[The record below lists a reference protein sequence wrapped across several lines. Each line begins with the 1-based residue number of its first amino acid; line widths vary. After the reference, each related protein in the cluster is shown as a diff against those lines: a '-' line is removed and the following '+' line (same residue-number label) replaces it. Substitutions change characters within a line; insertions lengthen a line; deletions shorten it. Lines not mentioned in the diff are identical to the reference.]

1 MRDKNIS
8 VALEHKGELSNGV
21 KITRLSNGLKVLSP
35 AKINLF
41 LEVLGKRQD
50 GFHEIESIMQTV
62 SLFDTLYLHPIKS
75 GIKVITNHPELSSGR
90 DNLVYQA
97 ADLIKKEYGVK
108 KGIRIVLEKRI
119 PIGGGLGG
127 GSSNAA
133 AVLLGLNCLWNLYL
147 SKEELSLLG
156 ARLGSDVPF
165 FIYGQTAIVKGRGEI
180 VLPLRVKETF
190 HYILLKPPISIPTK
204 NIYKNIRLSLT
215 KPAINGIMPI
225 INKLLRKQAGYKEI
239 QQLMYNRLE
248 NVAMKLY
255 PVLRD
260 THQAFRNIS
269 NSGILLSGSGS
280 TIFKL
285 CGSRK
290 EAETLAAILSR
301 INLGQ
306 SFIVN
311 SQN

>member
-1 MRDKNIS
+1 M
-8 VALEHKGELSNGV
+8 
-21 KITRLSNGLKVLSP
+21 KITRLPNGLKILSP

-41 LEVLGKRQD
+41 LEVLGKRPD
-50 GFHEIESIMQTV
+50 GFHEIESVMQTV
-62 SLFDTLYLHPIKS
+62 SLVDTLYLHPIKS

-90 DNLVYQA
+90 DNLVYRA
-97 ADLIKKEYGVK
+97 ADLIKKKYVIK

-133 AVLLGLNCLWNLYL
+133 AVLLGLNRLWNLKL
-147 SKEELSLLG
+147 SPEELSRLG

-165 FIYGQTAIVKGRGEI
+165 FIYGKTALVKGRGEI
-180 VLPLRVKETF
+180 VLPLQVRENF
-190 HYILLKPPISIPTK
+190 HYLLLKPPISIPTK

-215 KPAINGIMPI
+215 KPAINGILPI
-225 INKLLRKQAGYKEI
+225 INELLQKQANYKEI

-255 PVLRD
+255 PVLRN
-260 THQAFRNIS
+260 THQAFQKIS
-269 NSGILLSGSGS
+269 TQGILLSGSGS

-285 CGSRK
+285 CSCRK
-290 EAETLAAILSR
+290 EAETLATILSR
-301 INLGQ
+301 RNLGQ

>member
-1 MRDKNIS
+1 M
-8 VALEHKGELSNGV
+8 
-21 KITRLSNGLKVLSP
+21 KITRLPNGLKILSP

-41 LEVLGKRQD
+41 LEVLGKRPD

-62 SLFDTLYLHPIKS
+62 SLFDTLYLHPTKS
-75 GIKVITNHPELSSGR
+75 GIKVITNHPELSPGR
-90 DNLVYQA
+90 DNLIYQA
-97 ADLIKKEYGVK
+97 ADLIKKKYGIK
-108 KGIRIVLEKRI
+108 KGVRIILEKRI

-133 AVLLGLNCLWNLYL
+133 AVLLGLNRLWNLNL
-147 SKEELSLLG
+147 SQEELSLLG

-165 FIYGQTAIVKGRGEI
+165 FIYGQTALVKGRGEI
-180 VLPLRVKETF
+180 VLPLRVRGNF
-190 HYILLKPPISIPTK
+190 HYLLLKPPISIPTK
-204 NIYKNIRLSLT
+204 NIYKNLKLSLT
-215 KPAINGIMPI
+215 RQAINGIMPI
-225 INKLLRKQAGYKEI
+225 VNKLLQKQISYKEI

-255 PVLRD
+255 PVLRG
-260 THQAFRNIS
+260 THQAFQKIS
-269 NSGILLSGSGS
+269 TPPGWTTPVVRAGQGILLSGSGS

-285 CGSRK
+285 CGCRK
-290 EAETLAAILSR
+290 EAEALATILSR
-301 INLGQ
+301 MNLGE